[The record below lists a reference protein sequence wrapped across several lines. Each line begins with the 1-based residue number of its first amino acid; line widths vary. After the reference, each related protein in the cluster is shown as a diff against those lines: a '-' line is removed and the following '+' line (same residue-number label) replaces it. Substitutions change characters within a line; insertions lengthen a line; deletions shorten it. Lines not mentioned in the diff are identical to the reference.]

1 MSRIEIDLDQIRENY
16 ARLKTI
22 ADKKGISIYPVTK
35 VAAGDLRVART
46 LEAVVVGTMADSR
59 IENIRSLKLAGIR
72 SDFLLLRA
80 PAFSEIAEVVK
91 YANYSLNSSM
101 ATISKLDLE
110 AKKQGKQHGV
120 VLMLEMGDLR
130 EGTSIENALTIA
142 RRIKELG
149 NVYLYGIGANF
160 ACYGGV
166 APTAEKMQALS
177 NYAKNFPEIQ
187 IVSGGNSANIS
198 WLLGTDDTYS
208 INNLRIGEA
217 IMLGLETLNREPIKG
232 LNREAFV
239 LAAEVIE
246 VEKKESSPY
255 GEIAQD
261 AFGNVPEFEDEGIIT
276 RAILS
281 IGRQDVD
288 PDGLTP
294 FNGQHTILGASS
306 DHLIIKAEEGIRVG
320 DEVYF
325 TPSYSALLRLMTSPF
340 VQKKYVTSR

>member
-16 ARLKTI
+16 ARLKALT
-22 ADKKGISIYPVTK
+22 DQKDISIYPVTK
-35 VAAGDLRVART
+35 VVAGDLRVART
-46 LEAVVVGTMADSR
+46 LESVVVGTMADSR
-59 IENIRSLKLAGIR
+59 IENIQHLKQAGIR

-80 PAFSEIAEVVK
+80 PAYSEMEDVIK

-101 ATISKLDLE
+101 ETILRLNQE
-110 AKKQGKQHGV
+110 AGKQGKQHGI

-130 EGTSIENALTIA
+130 EGTSVANALEISN
-142 RRIKELG
+142 RIKKLG
-149 NVYLYGIGANF
+149 NVYLYGVGANF

-166 APTAEKMQALS
+166 APTAEKMQELS
-177 NYAKNFPEIQ
+177 KHAESFPEIQ

-198 WLLGTDDTYS
+198 WLLETDDTYS

-217 IMLGLETLNREPIKG
+217 IMLGLETLNREHIPG

-246 VEKKESSPY
+246 VEDKESQPY

-294 FNGQHTILGASS
+294 FNGRHTILGASS
-306 DHLIIKAEEGIRVG
+306 DHLIIKADEGIRVG